1 MGTLPRPALASPT
14 SPELMRLS
22 QSQRQSQR
30 KEDEWPDMNKYELAL
45 VVSPELD
52 EENLAQMVNKVT
64 QWITDGPGQVIK
76 VDNWGKRRLAYS
88 IRKFRDGIYLF
99 VNAEME
105 TKGVADLE
113 RNLNIAEPVLRHLV
127 VRLED

>member
-1 MGTLPRPALASPT
+1 
-14 SPELMRLS
+14 
-22 QSQRQSQR
+22 
-30 KEDEWPDMNKYELAL
+30 MNKYELAL

-52 EENLAQMVNKVT
+52 EEKMAQTVNKIT

-76 VDNWGKRRLAYS
+76 VDNWGKRRLAYA

-105 TKGVADLE
+105 AKGVAELE

-127 VRLED
+127 IRLEE